1 MISSHKKKRQM
12 DLKTNTKKLRTKNML
27 LIIAIGAA
35 LAILVFGLCEDVP
48 SIVGGLKEAM
58 ATPA

>member
-1 MISSHKKKRQM
+1 M

-48 SIVGGLKEAM
+48 SIVGGLKKAM